1 MKNREK
7 SDGAGLAK
15 EKNNEWKTKRTARL
29 SCVTIFMLFFSTKDR
44 HFCFRQQLFEFSLYQ
59 FWLPCTFADY
69 PRRTQVTPHVQ
80 RERWY
85 FVAVRQISVNLQSKR
100 IYIFIRKKSLFFF
113 LYRRFFSFA
122 VSFVIAFV
130 CSLSS
135 RLFSCIVLFII
146 AKLDSV

>member
-1 MKNREK
+1 MEQDLWKRKITNGKPKERREFRV
-7 SDGAGLAK
+7 SPFL
-15 EKNNEWKTKRTARL
+15 R
-29 SCVTIFMLFFSTKDR
+29 FFFSTKDR

-113 LYRRFFSFA
+113 CIAASFRSLFHLSLP
-122 VSFVIAFV
+122 SFVRCHRVYSAALYS
-130 CSLSS
+130 SLSLNS
-135 RLFSCIVLFII
+135 TAF
-146 AKLDSV
+146 K